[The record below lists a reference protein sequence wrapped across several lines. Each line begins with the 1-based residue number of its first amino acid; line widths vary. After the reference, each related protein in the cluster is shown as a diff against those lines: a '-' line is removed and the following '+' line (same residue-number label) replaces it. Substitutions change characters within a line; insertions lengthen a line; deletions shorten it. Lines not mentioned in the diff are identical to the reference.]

1 MNSISITLRE
11 FAYLAAGCGAQTL
24 WGVPNPFSD
33 LAGGRLTDAMAQA
46 AASLAKRKLILLGF
60 DGEMQIPRNVLRL
73 TGCCALPDR
82 SLLFFP
88 SDPAAQ
94 RLLLFE
100 KSGLWTECTWDG
112 GDSVILRET
121 DPIRAIEHATE
132 NPVWTPLTP
141 GMVTLLNHI
150 HRTRCVISVGTEK
163 TEASVA
169 ASEENGH
176 CSFSV
181 SPDRLREICTVWL
194 CETAPSKE
202 GTT

>member
-11 FAYLAAGCGAQTL
+11 FAYLAACCGAQTL

-33 LAGGRLTDAMAQA
+33 LAGSYLTDAMAQTA
-46 AASLAKRKLILLGF
+46 VSLAKRNLIHLGF
-60 DGEMQIPRNVLRL
+60 DGEVQIPQNVLRL
-73 TGCCALPDR
+73 VGCCALPDR
-82 SLLFFP
+82 SLLLCP
-88 SDPAAQ
+88 SDPAA
-94 RLLLFE
+94 RRILLFE
-100 KSGLWTECTWDG
+100 KSSLWTECTWDG

-121 DPIRAIEHATE
+121 DPDNTLEHAAE
-132 NPVWTPLTP
+132 DPAWISLTP
-141 GMVTLLNHI
+141 RTVTLLDHI

-176 CSFSV
+176 CRSFAR
-181 SPDRLREICTVWL
+181 PNRLRKICTTWL